1 MDGFLIKTGEGEIIN
16 NPFLYEVGA
25 LFGKVTGG
33 DSTTTLNIAVNNKK
47 DKVALLVVFNR
58 VGEDLI
64 TLSEWTYITE
74 TKNPSYQQYITI
86 YKKLITSDE
95 ESYNLQTNSS
105 ERLSA
110 CLFYFNKD
118 INVTFK
124 EQLVVQSNGQYNVPA
139 SSNNNLILA
148 VLSHVYIKTGSYTKY
163 LQCIP
168 PMNTAFNILSNN
180 DIRFAAFINSN
191 FPDSNTTL
199 TYINTDTSSSNVLN
213 LYDIAI

>member
-1 MDGFLIKTGEGEIIN
+1 MDGFLIKTGQGEIIN
-16 NPFLYEVGA
+16 NPFIYEVGT

-33 DSTTTLNIAVNNKK
+33 DEATSLNITINNKK

-58 VGEDLI
+58 VGKDSI
-64 TLSEWTYITE
+64 TLDEWTYITE

-86 YKKLITSDE
+86 YKKLITSNE
-95 ESYNLQTNSS
+95 ESYNLQTSSS

-110 CLFYFNKD
+110 CLFYFNED

-124 EQLVVQSNGQYNVPA
+124 EQLVVQSNGQYNIPA

-148 VLSHVYIKTGSYTKY
+148 VLSHVYVKTGSYTKY

-168 PMNTAFNILSNN
+168 PMNTAFNTLSNN

-191 FPDSNTTL
+191 FPDSDTTL
-199 TYINTDTSSSNVLN
+199 TYINTDADSRNVLN
-213 LYDIAI
+213 LYNIAI